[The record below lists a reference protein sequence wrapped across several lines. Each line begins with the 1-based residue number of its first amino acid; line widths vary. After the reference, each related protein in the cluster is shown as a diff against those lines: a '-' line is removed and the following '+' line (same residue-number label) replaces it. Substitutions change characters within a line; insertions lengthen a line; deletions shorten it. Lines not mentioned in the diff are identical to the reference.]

1 MPTKLQN
8 EDKGTLTMSNERTR
22 DGGGEQKEL
31 SYAQLALFTTNS
43 QSLSGG
49 REEPDL
55 ETNLR
60 TLGPPTYSEQV
71 QRKDSQVNQNKGR

>member
-8 EDKGTLTMSNERTR
+8 EHKGPFTLRDERTR
-22 DGGGEQKEL
+22 NGGEGGVREEIL
-31 SYAQLALFTTNS
+31 YAQLALFSANS

-55 ETNLR
+55 ETWR
-60 TLGPPTYSEQV
+60 PISGC
-71 QRKDSQVNQNKGR
+71 